1 MTNHV
6 SPDYC
11 AHGIGVDLLCEECV
25 RWYRTHFQAE
35 EAQTQVPKR
44 ELLPDQPYG
53 SNGSNDGYPSSQ
65 TLHCI
70 STVACVDAD
79 IGARVCLNWAKGA
92 WCDERPVSGWR
103 ANLGT
108 VSDTLS
114 SQELSMIHAKAGE
127 KFMRFATGGWQG
139 NEDIIAAV
147 KKNPTTN
154 DVWCLSTR
162 EGVHIYRYP
171 DTVNNAL

>member
-1 MTNHV
+1 MTDHV

-25 RWYRTHFQAE
+25 RWYKAHFQTE

-44 ELLPDQPYG
+44 ELLPDQPDD
-53 SNGSNDGYPSSQ
+53 SNNGYPSSQ

-70 STVACVDAD
+70 STVACVGADAS
-79 IGARVCLNWAKGA
+79 ARVCLSWAKSA
-92 WCDERPVSGWR
+92 WHDERPASGWR

-108 VSDTLS
+108 VSHTLS
-114 SQELSMIHAKAGE
+114 SQELSMIHAKVGE
-127 KFMRFATGGWQG
+127 GFMRFATGGWRG

-154 DVWCLSTR
+154 HAWCLSTR

-171 DTVNNAL
+171 DIVNNAI

>member
-1 MTNHV
+1 MTDHV

-25 RWYRTHFQAE
+25 RWYK
-35 EAQTQVPKR
+35 TQS
-44 ELLPDQPYG
+44 Q
-53 SNGSNDGYPSSQ
+53 SNDDFPSSQ

-70 STVACVDAD
+70 STVTCVDANV
-79 IGARVCLNWAKGA
+79 GARACLNWAKSA
-92 WCDERPVSGWR
+92 WCDERPASGWR

-108 VSDTLS
+108 VSYTPS
-114 SQELSMIHAKAGE
+114 PQELSMIHAKAGE
-127 KFMRFATGGWQG
+127 TFMRFATGGWQG

-154 DVWCLSTR
+154 DAWCLSTR

-171 DTVNNAL
+171 DTVN